1 MELEIGGRWHHPVG
15 VFHDRQRPVLHGR
28 PEVDKSRRMSLEL
41 GVSRAL
47 SGALATVWLGV
58 VAHQLSVRQFGQ
70 VTLVLSLGSL
80 VSVGTDLGIP
90 LALSKVACDYPH
102 LDGGA
107 VRRAVVTRVVA
118 GLVAG
123 GVLIGLWVNSA
134 GSTRW
139 WLAGMYSLSVVI
151 SPIGGSFLAMLRGR
165 AIGTVEAVYNMVSK
179 VALLGVGLLTLAA
192 GWRPAGV
199 IGAFVA
205 VDVVTALTLPA
216 VAGRRLSLGETIDP
230 AQRAALTLRTTL
242 PLAAAGILG
251 SAYERVDIWLLALLK
266 GSSSVAVYVA
276 AYKLYDSAL
285 LPAMAIAAGAV
296 AAAGPTLTAQP
307 EPVARRL
314 ALRSLIVTAPIAL
327 VVALIAP
334 LLLHA
339 GFGGHYGSASSA
351 VAILMVAALPGAA
364 LAVITPIALL
374 CHRGTIVR
382 WTCVGLAGNV
392 IANIAL
398 VPTIGIRGAA
408 LAFLFTDTVLLIAF
422 FASIRRPPEPAA
434 APEVEATGA
443 GAEASTTERG
453 VANPEDQ

>member
-1 MELEIGGRWHHPVG
+1 MELEIGSRWHHPVG
-15 VFHDRQRPVLHGR
+15 VFHDRHRPLREGR
-28 PEVDKSRRMSLEL
+28 PGVDNSRRMSLEL
-41 GVSRAL
+41 GVSRAI

-90 LALSKVACDYPH
+90 LALSKVACDYPQ
-102 LDGGA
+102 LDEGA
-107 VRRAVVTRVVA
+107 VQRAVVTRVAA

-123 GVLIGLWVNSA
+123 GVLVVLWVNSA
-134 GSTRW
+134 GSARW
-139 WLAGMYSLSVVI
+139 WLAGMYSLSVIVT
-151 SPIGGSFLAMLRGR
+151 PVGGSFLSMLRGR
-165 AIGTVEAVYNMVSK
+165 AVGTVEAAYNVASK

-192 GWRPAGV
+192 GWKPAGV
-199 IGAFVA
+199 IAAFVA
-205 VDVVTALTLPA
+205 VDVVTSLALPALARPRLTLVEAP
-216 VAGRRLSLGETIDP
+216 DP
-230 AQRAALTLRTTL
+230 AQRAALALRTTL

-314 ALRSLIVTAPIAL
+314 ALRSLIVTAPIA
-327 VVALIAP
+327 VGVALVAP

-339 GFGGHYGSASSA
+339 GFGRHYGSASSA

-382 WTCVGLAGNV
+382 WICAGLVGNV
-392 IANIAL
+392 VANLAL

-408 LAFLFTDTVLLIAF
+408 LAFLVTDTVLLVAF
-422 FASIRRPPEPAA
+422 FGSLRRPPERAPA
-434 APEVEATGA
+434 PSGA
-443 GAEASTTERG
+443 QAVS
-453 VANPEDQ
+453 

>member
-1 MELEIGGRWHHPVG
+1 MELEIGGRWRHPVG
-15 VFHDRQRPVLHGR
+15 VFHDRTR
-28 PEVDKSRRMSLEL
+28 PEREARPAIDKSRRMSIQL
-41 GVSRAL
+41 GVSRAV

-58 VAHQLSVRQFGQ
+58 IAHQLSVRQFGQ

-90 LALSKVACDYPH
+90 LALSKVSCDH
-102 LDGGA
+102 QQLDQGA
-107 VRRAVVTRVVA
+107 IWRAIATRVVA
-118 GLVAG
+118 GLLAG
-123 GVLIGLWVNSA
+123 GVLIALWVNSA

-139 WLAGMYSLSVVI
+139 WLAGMYSISVIV
-151 SPIGGSFLAMLRGR
+151 SPVGGSFLAMLRGR
-165 AIGTVEAVYNMVSK
+165 AIGEVEAAYNMASK

-192 GWRPAGV
+192 GWKPAGV

-205 VDVVTALTLPA
+205 VDVASSLALPA
-216 VAGRRLSLGETIDP
+216 VARRRLTLVEAPDP
-230 AQRAALTLRTTL
+230 LQRSALALRATL

-285 LPAMAIAAGAV
+285 LPASAIAAGAV

-314 ALRSLIVTAPIAL
+314 ALRSLVVTAPIAL
-327 VVALIAP
+327 AVALVAP
-334 LLLHA
+334 ILLRA
-339 GFGGHYGSASSA
+339 GFGRHYGSAGSA

-382 WTCVGLAGNV
+382 WTCIGLVGNIV
-392 IANIAL
+392 ANIVL
-398 VPTIGIRGAA
+398 VPTFGIRGAA
-408 LAFLFTDTVLLIAF
+408 LAFLITDTVLLVAF
-422 FASIRRPPEPAA
+422 FASLRRAPEPEPAA
-434 APEVEATGA
+434 S
-443 GAEASTTERG
+443 STPSTR
-453 VANPEDQ
+453 